1 MRFWDSSAIVPLL
14 VQESTFEDLRQLLQV
29 DPEMIVWW
37 GTVVECT
44 SALARR
50 EREGALASEVANS
63 AYSRL
68 RVLTTTWAE
77 MLPSNPIRNTAE
89 RLLRTHPLRAADSL
103 QLAAAIIAAENDP
116 PTLQFVTLDQ
126 QLAAAA
132 RREGFEVHAYVGKL

>member
-1 MRFWDSSAIVPLL
+1 
-14 VQESTFEDLRQLLQV
+14 
-29 DPEMIVWW
+29 
-37 GTVVECT
+37 
-44 SALARR
+44 
-50 EREGALASEVANS
+50 
-63 AYSRL
+63 
-68 RVLTTTWAE
+68 